1 MQKTIVWDVG
11 GVILRTENHQPRQKL
26 AQSFNLSEHQLAQIF
41 FGDDDDLRAQKGL
54 LTSEQHFKNV
64 AKKLNIQ
71 EKEIAEFKR
80 QFFAGDL
87 IDQEIIKWIQENRS
101 KYQITILSNAMDELR
116 NELKEKHHIS
126 HFFDHIF
133 ISAEMGLAKPN
144 PQIFHTLINQL
155 GKLPQNIF
163 FIDDNIDNI
172 KAAQKIGINTIHF
185 INRTQAIDELENKL
199 KE

>member
-126 HFFDHIF
+126 HFFDQIF
-133 ISAEMGLAKPN
+133 ISAEMGLVKPN
-144 PQIFHTLINQL
+144 PQIFHTLISQL

>member
-26 AQSFNLSEHQLAQIF
+26 AQSFNLLEHQLAQIF

-54 LTSEQHFKNV
+54 ITSEQHFKNV

-133 ISAEMGLAKPN
+133 ISAEMGLVKPN
-144 PQIFHTLINQL
+144 PQIFHTLISQL

-172 KAAQKIGINTIHF
+172 KVAQKIGINTIHF